1 MSSVKSTIR
10 PFPPARAVGHEL
22 IASPGHFAARPR
34 PELMPELG
42 ELANLV
48 ELDLE
53 IDPHARIFW
62 QFMKPNNRPS
72 FTMGLLSDMRK
83 AQAWVESTMLKSAA
97 VGQTPIRYVVTSSRM
112 AGIFNLGGDLPLF
125 AHLIQTGDRDMLRQY
140 AHACIEVQYQRATNM
155 NVPVISIS
163 LVQGDALGGGFECAL
178 TADVIIAE
186 RRAKF
191 GVPEILFGLYPGM
204 GAYSVLSRR
213 IGTNR
218 AEEMILSGRVYTAQ
232 ELHGMGLVDVLAE
245 DGHGEATVYDYVE
258 RADRSFG
265 ARCAIYNVRRMV
277 NPITREELFAITDLW
292 VETALKLDPINLRK
306 MTRIATAQDRRWN
319 NVTRAN

>member
-1 MSSVKSTIR
+1 MSSVKTSVR
-10 PFPPARAVGHEL
+10 PFPSARGAVHDVMALQGNL
-22 IASPGHFAARPR
+22 AVRPR
-34 PELMPELG
+34 PEPIPDLG
-42 ELANLV
+42 DIAHLA

-62 QFMKPNNRPS
+62 QFMKPSNRPS

-97 VGQTPIRYVVTSSRM
+97 AGQAPIRYVVTSSRM

-155 NVPVISIS
+155 NVPVISVS

-213 IGTNR
+213 IGVNR
-218 AEEMILSGRVYTAQ
+218 AEEMILSGRIYSAQ
-232 ELHGMGLVDVLAE
+232 ELHSMGLVDVLAD
-245 DGHGEATVYDYVE
+245 DGHGEAVVYDYVE
-258 RADRSFG
+258 RADRSFS
-265 ARCAIYNVRRMV
+265 ARCAVYNVRRMV

-292 VETALKLDPINLRK
+292 VDTALKLDPINLRK

-319 NVTRAN
+319 GTARTG

>member
-1 MSSVKSTIR
+1 MTSAKTIIRSFPSTRGAGQDVI
-10 PFPPARAVGHEL
+10 ALQGNLAV
-22 IASPGHFAARPR
+22 RPR
-34 PELMPELG
+34 PEPFPELG
-42 ELANLV
+42 EIANLA

-83 AQAWVESTMLKSAA
+83 AQAWIESTLLKSATA
-97 VGQTPIRYVVTSSRM
+97 GQAPIRYVVTSSRM
-112 AGIFNLGGDLPLF
+112 GGIFNLGGDLPLF
-125 AHLIQTGDRDMLRQY
+125 AQLIQTGDRDMLRQY

-155 NVPVISIS
+155 NVPIISIS

-186 RRAKF
+186 RKAKF

-213 IGTNR
+213 IGANR
-218 AEEMILSGRVYTAQ
+218 AEEMILSGRVYTAT
-232 ELHGMGLVDVLAE
+232 ELHEMGLVDVLAD
-245 DGHGEATVYDYVE
+245 DGHGEAVVYDYVE

-265 ARCAIYNVRRMV
+265 ARCAVYNVRRMV

-306 MTRIATAQDRRWN
+306 MARIATAQDRRWN
-319 NVTRAN
+319 TVIRSS